1 MNLAARRLVAWLL
14 GAALVASSPPGIAA
28 ALWAAEAAP
37 DTPEAHYAAGMEHRR
52 AGRAQEA
59 LVEFRAAARLDRN
72 HLPSL
77 IEMADLLS
85 SGDRVFEA
93 YGVLQHATRIAPG
106 SAEAH
111 GLLGRC
117 FSRLERLKDAREE
130 LQRAVELNPG
140 LTEPYY
146 GLAAVERR
154 QGRLADARRHVET
167 FLSRAPDDDAGKE
180 LRATLCLEMKDYDAA
195 LAAYRDLRKAQPDAA
210 RYARAIAQTFMA
222 AGRYQEAEPSLRE
235 LLDRDPGDAEA
246 LRSLYECA
254 YRRGAYQEAAL
265 ALERLVKLGPTSC
278 EPLLLLA
285 RSYHRLARFAEARE
299 SATRC
304 LAIEPGHSGAHFLI
318 GWTWLGEGDLEKA
331 KAEFGGALRGD
342 PSSIEALYWS
352 ATVELRLDRR
362 PAAVRLLETAIR
374 VDPEYASAHYELARA
389 YAAEGRAGEAAKQFE
404 EFRRLK
410 SREAWKSPTGGAGG
424 LARAVLAGPAD
435 AGHLEDW
442 IGFATY
448 LIGEKR
454 PREALL
460 ILEPARAEAPA
471 NAEVM
476 RLTAVARTEAGEI
489 EEALA
494 AYAEAER
501 LGPTSLLYWGRGLLH
516 HRSGDDAAA
525 DADLR
530 RALAGELSG
539 GQAAEAHLVLAA
551 LSSQDRRWAEAEAE
565 LRRSITLDPDSV
577 PARLLLA
584 ETLVRRGK
592 PADAALEAR
601 RVLDR
606 SPRDVLARLALAQAC
621 LEQKRFD
628 DADAEIARA
637 SEIDGESARV
647 LLARGRLAA
656 QQGRRDAAIDDLSRA
671 GLADPSRSETF
682 ALLGAVLL
690 EGGRA
695 SEAAVSFEKA
705 TIVDPRDAASWMGL
719 GRIYS
724 SAKRI
729 PAAVGYFEKAVSAAP
744 EDAEARYLLASALQQ
759 AGRVGEAEDAARR
772 AKALGHPGADAL
784 LQSLAAGKK
793 P

>member
-1 MNLAARRLVAWLL
+1 MNLTARRLVAWLL
-14 GAALVASSPPGIAA
+14 GAALVASCPAGVTAA
-28 ALWAAEAAP
+28 DPAGEAAP
-37 DTPEAHYAAGMEHRR
+37 DTTEGHYAAGMDHRR
-52 AGRAQEA
+52 AGRPQEA
-59 LVEFRAAARLDRN
+59 LAEFRAAARLDRN

-93 YGVLQHATRIAPG
+93 YGVLQHAARIAPG

-117 FSRLERLKDAREE
+117 YSRLERLKDAREE
-130 LQRAVELNPG
+130 LARAVELNPG
-140 LTEPYY
+140 LNEPHY

-167 FLSRAPDDDAGKE
+167 FLSRAPDDEAARE
-180 LRATLCLEMKDYDAA
+180 LRATICLEMKDYDAA
-195 LAAYRDLRKAQPDAA
+195 LAAYRDLRKAPPEAA
-210 RYARAIAQTFMA
+210 RYTRAIAQTLMA
-222 AGRYQEAEPSLRE
+222 AARYQEAEQSLRE
-235 LLDRDPGDAEA
+235 VLDRDPEDAEA
-246 LRSLYECA
+246 RRSLYECA
-254 YRRGAYQEAAL
+254 YRRGAYPEAAE
-265 ALERLVKLGPTSC
+265 ALERLVKLRPKSC

-285 RSYHRLARFAEARE
+285 RSYHRLGRFPEARQR
-299 SATRC
+299 ATRC
-304 LAIEPGHSGAHFLI
+304 LELEPGHSGAHFVI
-318 GWTWLGEGDLEKA
+318 GWTWLGEGDLENA
-331 KAEFGGALRGD
+331 AAEFGEALRGN
-342 PSSIEALYWS
+342 PNSIEALYWS
-352 ATVELRLDRR
+352 ATVELRLGRR
-362 PAAVRLLETAIR
+362 PAALRLLETAIR
-374 VDPEYASAHYELARA
+374 VDPEYASARYELARA
-389 YAAEGRAGEAAKQFE
+389 YGAEGRAGEAAKQFE

-410 SREAWKSPTGGAGG
+410 TREAWKSPAGGAGG
-424 LARAVLAGPAD
+424 LARAVLEGPAD

-476 RLTAVARTEAGEI
+476 RLTAIARTEAGEV

-501 LGPTSLLYWGRGLLH
+501 FGPTSLLYWGRGVLH
-516 HRSGDDAAA
+516 RRSGDDAAA
-525 DADLR
+525 GADLR
-530 RALAGELSG
+530 RALSGELPAG
-539 GQAAEAHLVLAA
+539 KAAEARLVLAA
-551 LSSQDRRWAEAEAE
+551 ISSQDGRWAEAEAE
-565 LRRSITLDPDSV
+565 LRRSITLDPDSA

-584 ETLVRRGK
+584 EALVRRGK

-606 SPRDVLARLALAQAC
+606 DPRDVSARLALARAW

-628 DADAEIARA
+628 DADAEITRA
-637 SEIDGESARV
+637 SEIDGESACV

-656 QQGRRDAAIDDLSRA
+656 QQGRRDAAIDCLSRA
-671 GLADPSRSETF
+671 GLADPSRAETF
-682 ALLGAVLL
+682 ALLGTVLL
-690 EGGRA
+690 EGGRV
-695 SEAAVSFEKA
+695 SDAAVSFEKA
-705 TIVDPRDAASWMGL
+705 TIVDPRDATSWMAL

-724 SAKRI
+724 GAKRI
-729 PAAVGYFEKAVSAAP
+729 PAAVAYFEKAVSAAP
-744 EDAEARYLLASALQQ
+744 DDAEARYLLASALQQ
-759 AGRVGEAEDAARR
+759 SGRVAEAEEAARR

-784 LQSLAAGKK
+784 LQSLAAEKR